1 MSATGPD
8 EGKDPVVRV
17 LVVDDQAPFRQA
29 ARAVVSLTPGFEVVA
44 EAISGEEAVQLAH
57 DLAPDVVLMDVHL
70 PGIDGLAACRAIV
83 DDHPAT
89 TVLLLSTYQEEDVP
103 GDTRT
108 CGALAYVSKDEF
120 GPDVL
125 EHLSRHRRL
134 RSSRVRYSAST
145 WH

>member
-1 MSATGPD
+1 MTRP
-8 EGKDPVVRV
+8 EGGNDPVVRV

-29 ARAVVSLTPGFEVVA
+29 AKAVVSVTPGFEVVA
-44 EAISGEEAVQLAH
+44 EAASGEDAVTMAH
-57 DLAPDVVLMDVHL
+57 LLAPDLVLMDVHL

-83 DDHPAT
+83 ADHPAT

-108 CGALAYVSKDEF
+108 CGALAYVSKDQF

-125 EHLSRHRRL
+125 EQLGRPT
-134 RSSRVRYSAST
+134 AA
-145 WH
+145 

>member
-1 MSATGPD
+1 MRTVVVPMTRP
-8 EGKDPVVRV
+8 EGGNDPVVRV

-29 ARAVVSLTPGFEVVA
+29 AKAVVSVTPGFEVVA
-44 EAISGEEAVQLAH
+44 EAGSGEEAVDMAH
-57 DLAPDVVLMDVHL
+57 LLAPDLVLMDVHL

-83 DDHPAT
+83 AEHPAT

-108 CGALAYVSKDEF
+108 CGASAYVSKDQF

-125 EHLSRHRRL
+125 EQLGRPN
-134 RSSRVRYSAST
+134 AA
-145 WH
+145 

>member
-1 MSATGPD
+1 MTRP
-8 EGKDPVVRV
+8 EGGNDPVVRV

-29 ARAVVSLTPGFEVVA
+29 AKAVVSVTPGFEVVA
-44 EAISGEEAVQLAH
+44 EAGSGEEAVDLAH
-57 DLAPDVVLMDVHL
+57 LLAPDLVLMDVHL

-83 DDHPAT
+83 ADHPAT

-108 CGALAYVSKDEF
+108 CGALAYVSKDQF

-125 EHLSRHRRL
+125 EQLGRPT
-134 RSSRVRYSAST
+134 AA
-145 WH
+145 

>member
-1 MSATGPD
+1 MSMTGAGD
-8 EGKDPVVRV
+8 GKNPVVRV

-29 ARAVVSLTPGFEVVA
+29 ARAVVSVTDGFEVVA
-44 EAISGEEAVQLAH
+44 EAESGEEAVELAH
-57 DLAPDVVLMDVHL
+57 EMHPDVVLMDVHL
-70 PGIDGLAACRAIV
+70 PGIDGLTACRAIV

-108 CGALAYVSKDEF
+108 CGALAYVSKDQF

-125 EHLSRHRRL
+125 EHLGRPT
-134 RSSRVRYSAST
+134 AA
-145 WH
+145 

>member
-1 MSATGPD
+1 MTRPEDGN
-8 EGKDPVVRV
+8 DPVVRV

-29 ARAVVSLTPGFEVVA
+29 AKAVVSVTPGFEVVA
-44 EAISGEEAVQLAH
+44 EAASGEEAVHMAH
-57 DLAPDVVLMDVHL
+57 LLAPDLVLMDVHL

-83 DDHPAT
+83 ADHPAT

-108 CGALAYVSKDEF
+108 CGALAYVSKDQF

-125 EHLSRHRRL
+125 EHLGRPT
-134 RSSRVRYSAST
+134 AA
-145 WH
+145 